1 MELNVGETFTAF
13 INKIKISQGD
23 IDKVSYR
30 YKRMTKQLNNDFH
43 NIDSDIRN
51 SLYVGSYGRDTDI
64 LTSDVDWLFILPSNL
79 KSQYDNHKN
88 NGQSALL
95 QAIKTS
101 IERTFSKTNLK
112 ADGQVIQIPFD
123 DNISFELVPCFENSD
138 KSFTFPDTNN
148 GGSWK
153 KTDPRP
159 EIKAV
164 NDRNN
169 VTNGNMKALARM
181 VRAWKYQW
189 TVPIGGLLIDTLVY
203 NFLENYQYKDKS
215 TVYYDYLSRDFF
227 KYLSEQ
233 NTEQKYWYALGSNQ
247 FIYRQGLFEYK
258 AKSCYNIS
266 LEAITY
272 QNPAS
277 TLAKS
282 KWREIYGTKFPS

>member
-1 MELNVGETFTAF
+1 MELNVSDTFTTF
-13 INKIKISQGD
+13 VNKLKISKDD

-30 YKRMTKQLNNDFH
+30 YKRMTKQLNKDFH
-43 NIDSDIRN
+43 NLDSEIRN

-64 LTSDVDWLFILPSNL
+64 HTSDIDWLFMLPSNL

-101 IERTFSKTNLK
+101 IEKTYSKSYLK

-123 DNISFELVPCFENSD
+123 DDINFELVPCFENND
-138 KSFTFPDTNN
+138 NSFTFPDTNS

-153 KTDPRP
+153 KTHPRP

-169 VTNGNMKALARM
+169 LTNGNMKALARM
-181 VRAWKYQW
+181 ARAWKYQW
-189 TVPIGGLLIDTLVY
+189 DVPIGGLLIDTLVY
-203 NFLENYQYKDKS
+203 NFLSNYIYKDKS
-215 TVYYDYLSRDFF
+215 AVYYDYMSRDFF

-233 NTEQKYWYALGSNQ
+233 NSEQKYWLALGSNQ

-258 AKSCYNIS
+258 AKRCYNIS
-266 LEAITY
+266 VEAIAN
-272 QNPAS
+272 QKSAS
-277 TLAKS
+277 TVAKS